1 MKITVIE
8 QSASERQMEV
18 VVEAKRVEGAF
29 QKAFKKNLKDFAL
42 PGFRRGKVPEA
53 MASRYITDSGLVR
66 DVIEDIVPKAFE
78 EATKEQNLQPIS
90 QPEWDLVQN
99 ERGKDLIFKASFQV
113 SPVLNIKD
121 YQGMAVRQEKEEIS
135 EEHVQETLEK
145 MRENHAYFENLDGE
159 RGIQEGD
166 FATVDYTSS
175 QDGEEIE
182 GGSVKNY
189 LMEMKNENY
198 IVGFVENLVGL
209 KAGEQKSFDIS
220 FPEDYNNEQLAGEA
234 VTFHFTIHDIKQKKY
249 PELDDDFAASHSEKD
264 TIAELKDSIRKKL
277 EDGVKRQADGQ
288 AVTQIVKNLLEQVTE
303 EAIPVQLRQQHAQR
317 AIRGRMYEMAQRG
330 ISLEQVLA
338 ARGMG
343 QEEWIKEMMG
353 VGLFEARLEVLY
365 RSIARAEN
373 VTISPKEVDD
383 VITAEAPSHKLKPKQ
398 LKAQM
403 QKNGSIE
410 MLEYNLLMDKIQ
422 KLLLDNAKVTY
433 TKPGEAE
440 EPSEKPKKAAKAKKA
455 DEDASEDTAE
465 APKAKK
471 AAKKTDEDE
480 EDPEPKKPATKA
492 KPSEDNEEDSESKK
506 SAKKKAAPK
515 APEVLV
521 EESDSEAADK
531 AKKSKATKK
540 AAKASSKSKG

>member
-1 MKITVIE
+1 
-8 QSASERQMEV
+8 
-18 VVEAKRVEGAF
+18 
-29 QKAFKKNLKDFAL
+29 
-42 PGFRRGKVPEA
+42 
-53 MASRYITDSGLVR
+53 
-66 DVIEDIVPKAFE
+66 
-78 EATKEQNLQPIS
+78 
-90 QPEWDLVQN
+90 
-99 ERGKDLIFKASFQV
+99 
-113 SPVLNIKD
+113 
-121 YQGMAVRQEKEEIS
+121 
-135 EEHVQETLEK
+135 
-145 MRENHAYFENLDGE
+145 
-159 RGIQEGD
+159 
-166 FATVDYTSS
+166 
-175 QDGEEIE
+175 
-182 GGSVKNY
+182 
-189 LMEMKNENY
+189 
-198 IVGFVENLVGL
+198 
-209 KAGEQKSFDIS
+209 
-220 FPEDYNNEQLAGEA
+220 LAGEA

-249 PELDDDFAASHSEKD
+249 PELDDEFAASHSEKD

-373 VTISPKEVDD
+373 VTISSKEVDD

-440 EPSEKPKKAAKAKKA
+440 EPSEKPKKATKSKKAYEDSSEEAAEEPKAKKPAAKAKKSDEGDEEDSEPKKPAVKAKKA
-455 DEDASEDTAE
+455 DEDD
-465 APKAKK
+465 
-471 AAKKTDEDE
+471 
-480 EDPEPKKPATKA
+480 
-492 KPSEDNEEDSESKK
+492 EEDSEAKK
-506 SAKKKAAPK
+506 SAKKKAAAK

-521 EESDSEAADK
+521 EEADSEGADK
-531 AKKSKATKK
+531 AKKAKATKK
-540 AAKASSKSKG
+540 AAKTSSKSKS